1 MSSNLAMCGSQNW
14 RAAVRARTA
23 VLSIDRTAGFPD
35 REWAVEAG
43 DFGGCDAGEWRPAG
57 GFAQK

>member
-1 MSSNLAMCGSQNW
+1 MCGSQNW